1 MTQRHMKTGTGGSS
15 LIVQDVGK
23 TFGHGADEHRVIE
36 GLSLRVDPGE
46 FVCVVGP
53 SGAGKTT
60 LLRCLSGLIRP
71 TSGTIRYGDEP
82 LTRPHS
88 DIAVVFQDYRGSLL
102 PWMRVRD
109 NVAFPL
115 EGMGVKRAERNRRAE
130 ECLDAVGLAGVGD
143 KYPWQLSGGMQQRVA
158 IARGLAYEAPVLLMD
173 EPFGSVDAQS
183 RFDLEDLTLSLRAD
197 LGITVVLVTHDI
209 DEAVYLGDRVVVIG
223 GRPTTVVDNLQV
235 DLGTDRDQITTRADH
250 RFTDLRTRV
259 LTMIREAQAPTAQ
272 TAARTGPTA
281 EEPTPEEP
289 TSEEPEHEEPAHDR
303 PSEDTGGTGDGGP
316 TREKTVRAV
325 R

>member
-1 MTQRHMKTGTGGSS
+1 MQRHAKTGGSS
-15 LIVQDVGK
+15 LVVEDVGK
-23 TFGHGADEHRVIE
+23 TFGHGTDEHRVIE

-46 FVCVVGP
+46 FVCIVGP

-82 LTRPHS
+82 LTRPHA

-130 ECLDAVGLAGVGD
+130 ECLHAVGLADVGD

-197 LGITVVLVTHDI
+197 LGITVILVTHDI

-250 RFTDLRTRV
+250 RFTDLRTRL
-259 LTMIREAQAPTAQ
+259 LTRIREAQAPAERTP
-272 TAARTGPTA
+272 ARP
-281 EEPTPEEP
+281 EPKPAPDETP
-289 TSEEPEHEEPAHDR
+289 S
-303 PSEDTGGTGDGGP
+303 GGTAKDGIP
-316 TREKTVRAV
+316 KDSPAREKTARAV

>member
-1 MTQRHMKTGTGGSS
+1 MKRGSS
-15 LIVQDVGK
+15 LVVADVCK

-36 GLSLRVDPGE
+36 NLSLQVDPGE
-46 FVCVVGP
+46 LVSIVGP

-60 LLRCLSGLIRP
+60 LLRCLSGLTRP
-71 TSGTIRYGDEP
+71 TSGTVRYGDKEVTKP
-82 LTRPHS
+82 LA

-115 EGMGVKRAERNRRAE
+115 EGMGVKRVERRRRADA
-130 ECLDAVGLAGVGD
+130 CLASVGLADVGD

-183 RFDLEDLTLSLRAD
+183 RFDLEDLTLKLRAD
-197 LGITVVLVTHDI
+197 LGITVIVVTHDI
-209 DEAVYLGDRVVVIG
+209 DEAVYLADRVVVLG
-223 GRPTTVVDNLQV
+223 GRPTTVIDNLTV
-235 DLGTDRDQITTRADH
+235 GLGADRDQITTRADA

-259 LTMIREAQAPTAQ
+259 LTRIRAAQA
-272 TAARTGPTA
+272 
-281 EEPTPEEP
+281 
-289 TSEEPEHEEPAHDR
+289 
-303 PSEDTGGTGDGGP
+303 TGGPQHVAAPDAADGAAQETGSTGETASDAE
-316 TREKTVRAV
+316 REKTGKAV
-325 R
+325 L

>member
-1 MTQRHMKTGTGGSS
+1 MKRGSS
-15 LIVQDVGK
+15 LIVEDVRK
-23 TFGHGADEHRVIE
+23 TFGHGADEHTVMD

-46 FVCVVGP
+46 LVCIVGP

-82 LTRPHS
+82 LTRPHA

-102 PWMRVRD
+102 PWLRVRE

-115 EGMGVKRAERNRRAE
+115 EGMGVKRAARSRRAE
-130 ECLDAVGLAGVGD
+130 ECLEAVGLPGVGD

-158 IARGLAYEAPVLLMD
+158 IARGLAYDAPVLLMD

-183 RFDLEDLTLSLRAD
+183 RFDLEDLTLRLRAE
-197 LGITVVLVTHDI
+197 LGITVIVVTHDI
-209 DEAVYLGDRVVVIG
+209 DEAVYLGDRVVVLG
-223 GRPTTVVDNLQV
+223 GRPTTVVDNLTV
-235 DLGTDRDQITTRADH
+235 GLGTDRDQLTTRADH
-250 RFTDLRTRV
+250 RFTELRTRV
-259 LTMIREAQAPTAQ
+259 LSRIREAQ
-272 TAARTGPTA
+272 TAAPAGQPAAGNPVRR
-281 EEPTPEEP
+281 TPE
-289 TSEEPEHEEPAHDR
+289 PEGHDRHDR
-303 PSEDTGGTGDGGP
+303 PQDGPEGP
-316 TREKTVRAV
+316 APDALGAARETSGRAV